1 MSPHFTIYI
10 FIDYQLPSLSDE
22 RTNHFLHPTAY
33 IKPAIEHDTEYS
45 DDVYQRNTLILQT
58 APPYV
63 IFVSSRSMIRTL
75 TYYNERRWLPHPE
88 NLDFSKLLRGCRE
101 ESVTH
106 MLLVKASI
114 EVIDLTDDV
123 TLSGEYAV
131 CHGTFADV
139 WKGVWSDRLENT
151 DKFVSM
157 HSNLS

>member
-1 MSPHFTIYI
+1 M
-10 FIDYQLPSLSDE
+10 
-22 RTNHFLHPTAY
+22 
-33 IKPAIEHDTEYS
+33 
-45 DDVYQRNTLILQT
+45 
-58 APPYV
+58 
-63 IFVSSRSMIRTL
+63 
-75 TYYNERRWLPHPE
+75 
-88 NLDFSKLLRGCRE
+88 
-101 ESVTH
+101 TH

-157 HSNLS
+157 HSNLSQLYI